1 MITGL
6 LSTPTVTGVGR
17 GIPSLPPELTDRGP
31 LPRPLWPRVQGPGEH
46 VLSTPTHP
54 RTPRWGARPVAGL
67 PAPGRDLGAR
77 NPLRAH
83 TRARDPARRL
93 VSSCA
98 RPGSLPPS
106 PPASLRLPAGQTL
119 QRRSLEPAGVT
130 IPNHQGPCRGSVG
143 FAGDPRSLARWP
155 LRCLFFFRPR
165 VTSGSLESTGST
177 ISGAESR
184 RAPAHPSS
192 PTPAA
197 WPYGS
202 IRGCGFRACA
212 VRRLGGT

>member
-17 GIPSLPPELTDRGP
+17 GIPGLPPELTDRGP

-155 LRCLFFFRPR
+155 LRCLFFLDHASRPALWRALGQRFR
-165 VTSGSLESTGST
+165 E
-177 ISGAESR
+177 R
-184 RAPAHPSS
+184 RAGEHQLIPLRPPPRPGPMVASEVAGFAPAQ
-192 PTPAA
+192 
-197 WPYGS
+197 
-202 IRGCGFRACA
+202 CGA
-212 VRRLGGT
+212 